1 MNFNITTPCKNCPFR
16 TDRPSQE
23 GWLGEDRATE
33 IMEAISDL
41 QQSFPCHKTTEAT
54 LGERADPKNEQ
65 HCAGAL
71 IMLEKLERPN
81 QMMRI
86 AERLGFYNRHGLDM
100 EAPVFDDP
108 DDFISWHG
116 GDRE

>member
-16 TDRPSQE
+16 SDKPLQK
-23 GWLGEDRATE
+23 GWLGAARAAGIIE
-33 IMEAISDL
+33 SIVDL

-54 LGERADPKNEQ
+54 LGNRALPENQQ
-65 HCAGAL
+65 HCAGASIL
-71 IMLEKLERPN
+71 LEKIERPN

-86 AERLGFYNRHGLDM
+86 AERLRLYDRSGLDM

-108 DDFISWHG
+108 ATFIAWHG